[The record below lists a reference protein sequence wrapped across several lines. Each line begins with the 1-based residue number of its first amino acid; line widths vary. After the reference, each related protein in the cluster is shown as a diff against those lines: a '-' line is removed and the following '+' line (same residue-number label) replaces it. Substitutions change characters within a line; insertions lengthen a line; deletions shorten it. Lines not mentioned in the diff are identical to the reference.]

1 MTDKKPNKFVAPIII
16 VGITVGFLASAYK
29 FVFANKDISR
39 ADIQKKQDST
49 DRSQVKKMTKKM
61 NNF

>member
-16 VGITVGFLASAYK
+16 TGITVGFLASAYK

-49 DRSQVKKMTKKM
+49 DRSQVKKNDQKDE
-61 NNF
+61 

>member
-16 VGITVGFLASAYK
+16 AGITVGFLASAYK

-49 DRSQVKKMTKKM
+49 DRSQVKKNDQKDE
-61 NNF
+61 

>member
-16 VGITVGFLASAYK
+16 TGITVGFLASAYK
-29 FVFANKDISR
+29 FVFANKDTSR
-39 ADIQKKQDST
+39 ADVQKKQDST

>member
-16 VGITVGFLASAYK
+16 AGITVGFLSSAYK
-29 FVFANKDISR
+29 IVFANKDKSR

-49 DRSQVKKMTKKM
+49 DRSQVKKNDQKDE
-61 NNF
+61 

>member
-16 VGITVGFLASAYK
+16 AGITVGFLASAYK